1 MDLFGRSINCTED
14 IMQPTGAM
22 EASEAQQQQKQG
34 PEGVC
39 KEIDPN
45 IFGMPSRP
53 ACESTSEWQR
63 YGQQVEAYVIH
74 REITHGMEIG
84 RVVVERDQLVAERHR
99 FVVEQDM
106 ALAWYELLSRSPE
119 SPEVSSTFSRWHNA
133 KPLANQ
139 KDLKFM
145 RRLDKIASHL
155 PNDIKPGELVRMYR
169 LSLSLTTE
177 LSRALASADPYP
189 TTYPD
194 MKKLVSKLEAW
205 EFKEKPRLK
214 LEAVEIRDRL
224 YDTKNPMLKLED
236 SAQS

>member
-1 MDLFGRSINCTED
+1 MEWRSVGWWLSGIGSWLSKT
-14 IMQPTGAM
+14 
-22 EASEAQQQQKQG
+22 
-34 PEGVC
+34 
-39 KEIDPN
+39 
-45 IFGMPSRP
+45 
-53 ACESTSEWQR
+53 WLL
-63 YGQQVEAYVIH
+63 
-74 REITHGMEIG
+74 HGMNS
-84 RVVVERDQLVAERHR
+84 
-99 FVVEQDM
+99 
-106 ALAWYELLSRSPE
+106 LAWYELLSRSPK
-119 SPEVSSTFSRWHNA
+119 SPEVSSTFSRWQNA

-139 KDLKFM
+139 KALKFM

-155 PNDIKPGELVRMYR
+155 PNDLKPGELGRMYR

-177 LSRALASADPYP
+177 LSRPLASANPYP

-236 SAQS
+236 SAQSWKLNSPVDPRERNDGDQRAWELNSPVDPRGRSYGYPRDCNRGLRQARKKLCRPMRIPVQQML